1 MSQVGDSALVT
12 RLWSE
17 IERDDLEAVQ
27 GSLVELSQSSA
38 WRTLAR
44 SLPKELTVSLQI
56 KNIFHTCWTERGHH
70 VRQDIGDDR
79 LLAEMLRTLLPRYR
93 GPQLMLYRGES
104 LARWRLNYV
113 GLCWTTDIKVARMF
127 AGGLNAVEPHGGILL
142 ASVVPGNA
150 IIAAPGQHSKW
161 LGEAEYVVDSS
172 NLTDIEEISFFP
184 SLY

>member
-1 MSQVGDSALVT
+1 MSRVGDSALVT

-17 IERDDLEAVQ
+17 IERDDLGAVQ

-38 WRTLAR
+38 WRALAR
-44 SLPKELTVSLQI
+44 SLPKELTVSPQI
-56 KNIFHTCWTERGHH
+56 KSIFHTCWTERGHH

-113 GLCWTTDIKVARMF
+113 GLCWTTDVKIAQMF
-127 AGGLNAVEPHGGILL
+127 GRGLNAVKPHGGILL
-142 ASVVPGNA
+142 ASIVPGNA
-150 IIAAPGQHSKW
+150 IIAAPGLHSEW
-161 LGEAEYVVDSS
+161 LGEAEYVVDPSRMT
-172 NLTDIEEISFFP
+172 NIEEITFFP
-184 SLY
+184 AL